1 MWEASGSRHTILLEE
16 RLRLVLLERALH
28 VRDELDALSVRD
40 GARDS
45 AVVPVQRIYSIK
57 V

>member
-28 VRDELDALSVRD
+28 VRDELDALRVRN
-40 GARDS
+40 GAGNGT
-45 AVVPVQRIYSIK
+45 VVPV
-57 V
+57 